1 MIPCSSDL
9 VPSINLK
16 REGGE
21 RRKLADA
28 AVERADLE
36 KTKRGVVDVEREREI
51 AGKEVELGLLAAM
64 SEEGRR
70 RRNSY
75 WKKVESTP
83 WNVTMISRISTF
95 SGIFVGEERGE
106 EGTESFSM
114 ELEGAGTEDG
124 VEPRRADD

>member
-36 KTKRGVVDVEREREI
+36 ETKRGVVDVEREREI
-51 AGKEVELGLLAAM
+51 AGEEVELGLLAAM

-95 SGIFVGEERGE
+95 SGIFVGEGERRG
-106 EGTESFSM
+106 GYGK
-114 ELEGAGTEDG
+114 LQHGA
-124 VEPRRADD
+124 

>member
-16 REGGE
+16 REDGE

-51 AGKEVELGLLAAM
+51 AGEEVEMGLLAAM
-64 SEEGRR
+64 CEEGRR
-70 RRNSY
+70 RRDTRIGRRS
-75 WKKVESTP
+75 SPRLGT
-83 WNVTMISRISTF
+83 SR
-95 SGIFVGEERGE
+95 
-106 EGTESFSM
+106 
-114 ELEGAGTEDG
+114 
-124 VEPRRADD
+124 